1 LFVPGLF
8 VPGLAGS
15 RPDPLLPVVF
25 FRIIARLRLDTRTQ
39 QILMPLVLFL
49 PLVSLAIYLIPIWLL
64 RRKAY
69 ARAQDYFVSSEHTPP
84 GVIRNSSVGYA
95 LKMATFGPF
104 FVWGASADFWPAIIY
119 STFFALGVWLIYIVR
134 RPMLAFMQSAL
145 HGDRSITVHDFIAR
159 QHGNDPRVRLFAS
172 CLTVLAIFALVIGE
186 ALVVATFL
194 KPVLSGDA
202 AATSVFVCGLL
213 ALMALYAMLSGNSGV
228 MRSAQSQLG
237 MLYLGLFGATALL
250 LYLLISAQR
259 PMSPHSTFAMVFV
272 AACCAVM
279 PFYRRSVYVD
289 TSPIRTA
296 NSNADRSGRESPG
309 GRLFRR
315 FEKIL
320 NACISVCAAWVI
332 VLVAM
337 QLYSDGLPAIA
348 RESAAA
354 LQTGTRLS
362 GIGLV
367 ALLLLPLFHPVVDMT
382 NWQRLAAFEKDA
394 SDIEPSQRPAI
405 VRGILRI
412 YAIETPLMS
421 LFMCMFGVVAAVA
434 MATPGGADAIAA
446 FIREL
451 AAEENAMAGA
461 ALALLLVSVF
471 AIALSTMSSL
481 FSASLCTVR
490 YDVLPAFW
498 PERAPAAAQ
507 TGEGTPTGEGT
518 TRRLVMAGGGLY
530 LVMIVAGFLIADAYL
545 QISFASS
552 EFLALLFAFYCA
564 QLSFVPLVLAPVMG
578 GTVSARWALVILGV
592 SAVMGLLAVTIYV
605 ATRNE
610 SWLWAAVPACLGS
623 GFLLFATARRRPG
636 KPPAAA

>member
-1 LFVPGLF
+1 
-8 VPGLAGS
+8 
-15 RPDPLLPVVF
+15 
-25 FRIIARLRLDTRTQ
+25 
-39 QILMPLVLFL
+39 MPLVLFL
-49 PLVSLAIYLIPIWLL
+49 PLVSLAIYLIPIYLL

-69 ARAQDYFVSSEHTPP
+69 ARAQDYFVSSEHSPP
-84 GVIRNSSVGYA
+84 GVIRNSSIAYA

-104 FVWGASADFWPAIIY
+104 LVWGASGDFWPAIIY
-119 STFFALGVWLIYIVR
+119 STFFGLGVCLIYMVR
-134 RPMLAFMQSAL
+134 RPMLAFMESAL

-159 QHGNDPRVRLFAS
+159 QHGNDPRVRQFAS
-172 CLTVLAIFALVIGE
+172 CLTVFAFLALVIGE

-194 KPVLSGDA
+194 KPILSDNA
-202 AATSVFVCGLL
+202 AATSVFVSAFL

-228 MRSAQSQLG
+228 MRSTQSQLG
-237 MLYLGLFGATALL
+237 MLYLGLFGSTALL
-250 LYLLISAQR
+250 LYLLISALR

-289 TSPIRTA
+289 TSPIRAA
-296 NSNADRSGRESPG
+296 NSNSDRPGREPLAA
-309 GRLFRR
+309 RLFRR

-362 GIGLV
+362 GMGLV

-394 SDIEPSQRPAI
+394 RDIEPSQRPAI
-405 VRGILRI
+405 FRGMLRI

-421 LFMCMFGVVAAVA
+421 LFMCMFGVIAVVA
-434 MATPGGADAIAA
+434 MATGGAGAIEA

-451 AAEENAMAGA
+451 AAEDNAMASA

-498 PERAPAAAQ
+498 PERASAAAQ
-507 TGEGTPTGEGT
+507 AGEEA

-530 LVMIVAGFLIADAYL
+530 LVVIVAGFLIADAYL

-564 QLSFVPLVLAPVMG
+564 QLAFVPLVLGPVMG
-578 GTVSARWALVILGV
+578 RTSAGFATVSARWALVILCV

-605 ATRNE
+605 ATRDE
-610 SWLWAAVPACLGS
+610 P
-623 GFLLFATARRRPG
+623 
-636 KPPAAA
+636 

>member
-1 LFVPGLF
+1 
-8 VPGLAGS
+8 
-15 RPDPLLPVVF
+15 
-25 FRIIARLRLDTRTQ
+25 
-39 QILMPLVLFL
+39 MPLVLFL
-49 PLVSLAIYLIPIWLL
+49 PLVSLAIYLIPIYLL

-69 ARAQDYFVSSEHTPP
+69 ARAQDYFVSSEHSPP
-84 GVIRNSSVGYA
+84 GVIRNSSIAYA

-104 FVWGASADFWPAIIY
+104 FVWGASGDFWPAIIY
-119 STFFALGVWLIYIVR
+119 STFFGLGVCLIYMVR
-134 RPMLAFMQSAL
+134 RPMLAFMESAL

-172 CLTVLAIFALVIGE
+172 CLTVFAILALVIGE

-194 KPVLSGDA
+194 KPILSDNAVL
-202 AATSVFVCGLL
+202 TSVFVSAFL

-237 MLYLGLFGATALL
+237 MLYLGLFGSTALL
-250 LYLLISAQR
+250 LYLLISALR

-296 NSNADRSGRESPG
+296 NSNTDRPGREPLG
-309 GRLFRR
+309 ARVFRR

-362 GIGLV
+362 GMGLV

-394 SDIEPSQRPAI
+394 RDIEPNQRPAI
-405 VRGILRI
+405 FRGILRI

-421 LFMCMFGVVAAVA
+421 LFMCMFGVIAVVA
-434 MATPGGADAIAA
+434 MATPSGADAIEA

-451 AAEENAMAGA
+451 AAEDNAMASA

-498 PERAPAAAQ
+498 PERASAAAQ
-507 TGEGTPTGEGT
+507 AGEGA

-530 LVMIVAGFLIADAYL
+530 LVAIVAGFLIADAYL

-564 QLSFVPLVLAPVMG
+564 QLAFVPLVLGPVMSRTSAG
-578 GTVSARWALVILGV
+578 FATVSARWALVILGV

-623 GFLLFATARRRPG
+623 GFLLFVMARRWPG

>member
-1 LFVPGLF
+1 MPD
-8 VPGLAGS
+8 LAGS
-15 RPDPLLPVVF
+15 SPDPLLPVVF

-39 QILMPLVLFL
+39 QTLMPLVLFL
-49 PLVSLAIYLIPIWLL
+49 PLVSLAIYLIPIYLL

-69 ARAQDYFVSSEHTPP
+69 ARAQDYFVSSEHSPP
-84 GVIRNSSVGYA
+84 GVIRNSSIAYA

-104 FVWGASADFWPAIIY
+104 FVWGASGDFWPAIIY
-119 STFFALGVWLIYIVR
+119 AAFFGLGVCLIYMVR
-134 RPMLAFMQSAL
+134 RPMLAFMESAL

-172 CLTVLAIFALVIGE
+172 CLTVFAILALVIGE

-194 KPVLSGDA
+194 KPILSDNAVL
-202 AATSVFVCGLL
+202 TSVFVSAFL

-237 MLYLGLFGATALL
+237 MLYLGLFGSTALL
-250 LYLLISAQR
+250 LYLLISALR

-296 NSNADRSGRESPG
+296 NSNTDRPAREPLG
-309 GRLFRR
+309 ARVFRR

-348 RESAAA
+348 RASAAA

-362 GIGLV
+362 GMGLV

-394 SDIEPSQRPAI
+394 RDIEPNQRPAI
-405 VRGILRI
+405 FRGILRI

-421 LFMCMFGVVAAVA
+421 LFMCMFGVIAVVA
-434 MATPGGADAIAA
+434 MATPSGADAIEA

-451 AAEENAMAGA
+451 AAEDNAMASA

-498 PERAPAAAQ
+498 PERASAPAQA
-507 TGEGTPTGEGT
+507 GEGA

-530 LVMIVAGFLIADAYL
+530 LVAIVAGFLIADAYL

-564 QLSFVPLVLAPVMG
+564 LLAFVPLVLGPVMSRTSAG
-578 GTVSARWALVILGV
+578 FATVSARWALVILGV

-623 GFLLFATARRRPG
+623 GFVLFVMARRWPG